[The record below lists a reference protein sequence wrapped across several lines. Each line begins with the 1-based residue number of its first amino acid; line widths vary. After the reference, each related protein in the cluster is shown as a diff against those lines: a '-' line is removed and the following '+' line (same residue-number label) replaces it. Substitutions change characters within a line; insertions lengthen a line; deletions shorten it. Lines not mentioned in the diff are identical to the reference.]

1 MLRTE
6 RLKYPERACN
16 GNDLCPSR
24 EGDVD
29 FYERIPVAFGLFA
42 RVDIPANT
50 TLLEYTGEVF
60 DYQDWYALRARAI
73 GLGRSAVFGS
83 RFSFCFSPTISLELF
98 AFYASLATHS
108 SLAPS
113 VCFCRVSCICPLQEH
128 FSAQH

>member
-1 MLRTE
+1 MIAIRVSPLPRTIPQIDIRHPILRGMLRTE
-6 RLKYPERACN
+6 RLKYPERACD

-60 DYQDWYALRARAI
+60 DYQDWYVFAR
-73 GLGRSAVFGS
+73 L
-83 RFSFCFSPTISLELF
+83 CFSAL
-98 AFYASLATHS
+98 
-108 SLAPS
+108 
-113 VCFCRVSCICPLQEH
+113 
-128 FSAQH
+128 